1 MLRGDLERRSVIS
14 QRFPPLRR
22 SVRAA
27 ARKTRAT
34 CALRLQFNFNSVIIN
49 GTARQLKGGGT
60 MPNIQSQKKRVITNA
75 KSAARNK
82 AVKTNL
88 RTALKKAEAA
98 IASGTEDSAVVV
110 SNASSVIDKA
120 AKHGVL
126 HKNTAARKKSAIA
139 RKANTDRV

>member
-1 MLRGDLERRSVIS
+1 
-14 QRFPPLRR
+14 
-22 SVRAA
+22 
-27 ARKTRAT
+27 
-34 CALRLQFNFNSVIIN
+34 
-49 GTARQLKGGGT
+49 